1 MRKEEKEELVDMANC
16 FSRAFHLLY
25 VLGRGADEQA
35 NAEEI
40 QLLKAYHSEMAFAL
54 EYLADTLNQ
63 RIQDFWDIIEK
74 ISEDD
79 EVCGVAISEE
89 EKSVLEIYH
98 NLDDVETLESLLRGF
113 RNGYKYRNKGILEN
127 AESI

>member
-1 MRKEEKEELVDMANC
+1 MKKKLEDLACC

-40 QLLKAYHSEMAFAL
+40 QLLKSYHSEMAFAL
-54 EYLADTLNQ
+54 EYLADTLNYKL
-63 RIQDFWDIIEK
+63 QDLWDIIEE
-74 ISEDD
+74 IPEDD
-79 EVCGVAISEE
+79 EDCNVAISEE